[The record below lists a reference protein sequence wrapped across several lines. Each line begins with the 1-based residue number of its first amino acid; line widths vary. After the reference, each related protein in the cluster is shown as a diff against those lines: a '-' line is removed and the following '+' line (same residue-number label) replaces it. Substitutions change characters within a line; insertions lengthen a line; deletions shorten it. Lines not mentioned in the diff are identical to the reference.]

1 MMNQSEFLAITCK
14 SLKAR
19 EKSRVQGEIAFGFA
33 SYWLENSRESVAIY
47 RNHLITLDSHLKTR
61 MDTAIHTLN
70 NLGQIS
76 NEEEFTV
83 RKVPTHS
90 EYLIENDSV
99 GPPAT
104 QKISKIVRIINAEFD
119 T

>member
-1 MMNQSEFLAITCK
+1 MRI
-14 SLKAR
+14 
-19 EKSRVQGEIAFGFA
+19 VI
-33 SYWLENSRESVAIY
+33 IY
-47 RNHLITLDSHLKTR
+47 Q

-76 NEEEFTV
+76 NEEQFTV

-104 QKISKIVRIINAEFD
+104 QKIS
-119 T
+119 

>member
-1 MMNQSEFLAITCK
+1 MNQSEFLAITCK
-14 SLKAR
+14 SLKVR
-19 EKSRVQGEIAFGFA
+19 EKSRGQGEIAFGFA
-33 SYWLENSRESVAIY
+33 SHWLENWRESVAIN
-47 RNHLITLDSHLKTR
+47 RNHIITFDRHLKTR